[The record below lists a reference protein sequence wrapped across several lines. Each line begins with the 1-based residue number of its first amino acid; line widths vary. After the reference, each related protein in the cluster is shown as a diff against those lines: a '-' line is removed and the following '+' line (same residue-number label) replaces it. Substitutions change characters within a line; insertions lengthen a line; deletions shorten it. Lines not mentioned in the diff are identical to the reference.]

1 MVTKLW
7 RATAGAEY
15 GLPGSSFSKAFIF
28 GLRMRDFA
36 RVSQ

>member
-15 GLPGSSFSKAFIF
+15 GLPGSSFSKVLIF

-36 RVSQ
+36 P